1 MNFIDLKL
9 QNLKIRKNINKSINK
24 LMDNSNFIMGK
35 PILDLEKKL
44 SDFINSKN
52 CITVS
57 SGTDALLISLMS
69 LNIGRGDEV
78 ITTPLTWIS
87 TVEVIKLLNA
97 KPVFADIDEKT
108 CNIDPELVEKKI
120 TKKTKAIIPVSLYGQ
135 IYDVNKIKK
144 ISLKYKIPVIEDGAQ
159 SFGAKHNKIY
169 SCNSS
174 LVGCT
179 SFFPTK
185 PLGGYGDG
193 GAIFTNDEKIANICR
208 QIRLHGQINKNQF
221 IRLGINGRMDTIQ
234 SVIIN
239 EKLKLFKQELVLRNQ
254 KANFYNKSLKIIDS
268 KKLEILS
275 TLNGNFNAWAQ
286 YTIRVKNNKRTKLI
300 NYLKKFNIPTAIY
313 YPIPLNKL
321 KIFNSKYKTPISDK
335 ISKEVLSLP
344 MSPYLKSSD
353 QKKIVKKILNFFS

>member
-1 MNFIDLKL
+1 MNFIDLKT
-9 QNLKIRKNINKSINK
+9 QNKKIRKNIHKSINN
-24 LMDNSNFIMGK
+24 LIDNSNFIMGK

-44 SDFINSKN
+44 SAFINSKN

-57 SGTDALLISLMS
+57 SGTDALLISLMA
-69 LNIGRGDEV
+69 LNVGRGDEV

-87 TVEVIKLLNA
+87 TAEVIKLLNA
-97 KPVFADIDEKT
+97 KPVFVDIDEKT
-108 CNIDPELVEKKI
+108 CNIDPELVAKKI

-135 IYDVNKIKK
+135 IYDVNKIKN

-159 SFGAKHNKIY
+159 SFGAKHKKIF

-174 LVGCT
+174 LIGCT

-193 GAIFTNDEKIANICR
+193 GAIFTNDNKIAKICR

-221 IRLGINGRMDTIQ
+221 VRLGINGRMDTIQ

-239 EKLKLFKQELVLRNQ
+239 EKLKLFKKELTLRNQ
-254 KANFYNKSLKIIDS
+254 KANFYNQGLKIIDS
-268 KKLEILS
+268 KKLELLS
-275 TLNGNFNAWAQ
+275 RLNGNFNAWAQ
-286 YTIRVKNNKRTKLI
+286 YTIRIKDKRRTKLM
-300 NYLKKFNIPTAIY
+300 NYLKEFNIPTAIY
-313 YPIPLNKL
+313 YPKPLNQL
-321 KIFNSKYKTPISDK
+321 KFFKSKNKTPISDK

-344 MSPYLKSSD
+344 MSPYLALSD
-353 QKKIVKKILNFFS
+353 QNKIIKKIVNFFS